1 MLLIALRTVAVR
13 LFIRLRRWSPVA
25 TGRRRVRRCRTAPS
39 AAWEIERIGLVGH
52 EAAKSDT
59 VDFATTRPV
68 SRVLLDVLGDTGAP
82 DVVRIRAFGKLA
94 LQLARNP
101 R

>member
-1 MLLIALRTVAVR
+1 MSFRED
-13 LFIRLRRWSPVA
+13 
-25 TGRRRVRRCRTAPS
+25 TG
-39 AAWEIERIGLVGH
+39 E
-52 EAAKSDT
+52 
-59 VDFATTRPV
+59 DFSSGAHQRPTQASATTRPV

-82 DVVRIRAFGKLA
+82 DVIRIRAFGKLA

>member
-1 MLLIALRTVAVR
+1 MLGIDVVYATLEVSIAAALPIAVYDCPESCFLNRRT
-13 LFIRLRRWSPVA
+13 L
-25 TGRRRVRRCRTAPS
+25 
-39 AAWEIERIGLVGH
+39 
-52 EAAKSDT
+52 
-59 VDFATTRPV
+59 PV

-82 DVVRIRAFGKLA
+82 NVVRIRAFGKLA